1 MPLAEAKRLDIGL
14 VTQQDVVVHA
24 SEIDLTMLVRNLVD
38 NAIRYTPEGGRI
50 DLSVDIGPDGAAF
63 AVSDTGPGIPADDR
77 VRAFDPFHRLPGG
90 DEDGSGL
97 GLSIVKAIVDRLD
110 GGIALGESPEGGLE
124 VIVTIPKALIRRAY
138 PDRTV
143 ADARRAAA
151 DREPDVN

>member
-50 DLSVDIGPDGAAF
+50 DLSVEIGPDGAAF
-63 AVSDTGPGIPADDR
+63 AVRDTGPGIPPDDR
-77 VRAFDPFHRLPGG
+77 ERVSTRSIACSAAMKMDRDSAFPSSRR
-90 DEDGSGL
+90 S
-97 GLSIVKAIVDRLD
+97 S
-110 GGIALGESPEGGLE
+110 IALTRHFPWRIPRRGLE
-124 VIVTIPKALIRRAY
+124 VTVTIPKALIRNAY

-143 ADARRAAA
+143 ADARRTAAG
-151 DREPDVN
+151 RQPDVN